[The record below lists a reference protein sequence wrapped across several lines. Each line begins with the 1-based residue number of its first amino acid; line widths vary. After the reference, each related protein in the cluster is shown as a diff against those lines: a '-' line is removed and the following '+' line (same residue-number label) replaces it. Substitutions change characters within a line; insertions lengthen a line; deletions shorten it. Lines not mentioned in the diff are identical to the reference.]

1 LAEPAPAQPWRV
13 RRATPDDLDALA
25 PLFDGYRQFYG
36 QPGDPALARSFL
48 AERLERGESAVFVAE
63 DGAGVLLG
71 FTQLFPSFS
80 SMRARRIYILNDLFV
95 APAARGSGVGRTL
108 LEAARAFGVAQGA
121 ARLTLSTAHDNL
133 AAQALYEGAGWQR
146 DSVFRVYNLALEDN

>member
-1 LAEPAPAQPWRV
+1 MAQGTAAQAWPV
-13 RRATPDDLDALA
+13 RRATRVDLDALV

-48 AERLERGESAVFVAE
+48 AERFDRDESVIFVAE
-63 DGAGVLLG
+63 DGAGEAVA

-95 APAARGSGVGRTL
+95 APSARGAGAGRAL
-108 LEAARAFGVAQGA
+108 LEAARAFGIAQGA

-133 AAQALYEGAGWQR
+133 RAQSLYEGAGWQL
-146 DSVFRVYNLALEDN
+146 DSVFRVYNLALEDK